1 MKARKYEFYII
12 NNMTNKSYNFTAIFK
27 NDDEA
32 MKMYEETHALGNKAI
47 IRSIEDVE
55 IDD

>member
-12 NNMTNKSYNFTAIFK
+12 NNMTHKSYDFTAIFK